1 MFDFSVPF
9 LLAQS
14 APTPDEAVGLAER
27 MSRGGVPVISLTVAI
42 FAVVGVLLLFRK
54 LLEKEEKNAALETTY
69 RKDLEER
76 HKQAITDAEKRVA
89 DAKQE
94 AKDRAAEIDKL
105 MRERMAAEKESDAT
119 LAQAIRVLDANT
131 KVLER
136 VERHLDG
143 K

>member
-1 MFDFSVPF
+1 MLT

-14 APTPDEAVGLAER
+14 VPPTPDEAVGLAER
-27 MSRGGVPVISLTVAI
+27 MSKGGVPVIALCVAI
-42 FAVVGVLLLFRK
+42 AAVVGLLFLFKK
-54 LLEKEEKNAALETTY
+54 LLEKSEEFKELEKHY
-69 RKDLEER
+69 RKTIED
-76 HKQAITDAEKRVA
+76 KAAVDKVDYEKRLA
-89 DAKQE
+89 E
-94 AKDRAAEIDKL
+94 AKGEAKERASEIDKL
-105 MRERMAAEKESDAT
+105 MRERMQSEKESDAT